1 MIIDRDTK
9 FTAEF
14 EEILNDNGV
23 KLVKIPARSPNCNPH
38 AERFV
43 KSIKTEC
50 LGKMIF
56 FGRKSLDKA
65 IKNFIEHYNV
75 ERNHQ
80 GIGNELID
88 AKVIP
93 TEGKIIRDERLGGL
107 LPYYRRAA

>member
-14 EEILNDNGV
+14 EEILHDIGV

-38 AERFV
+38 AARFV
-43 KSIKTEC
+43 KSIKSEC
-50 LGKMIF
+50 LSKMIF

-65 IKNFIEHYNV
+65 IGEFVKHYHA

-80 GIGNELID
+80 GIRNEFID
-88 AKVIP
+88 AKEMLGERDV
-93 TEGKIIRDERLGGL
+93 IRDERIGGL
-107 LPYYRRAA
+107 LSFYRRAA